1 MRETCISPSELED
14 FLRSEDNEDPDIA
27 AHLESCEDCQ
37 NAMAEMSDL
46 SVLDDFCPT
55 KSDTALYAVAPEDTA
70 IVDRLKG
77 IPREARKSSPNGD
90 DLPQKIGRYEVM
102 AKIGTGGLGTVY
114 LAYDRKAGHE
124 CIVKELSRRRPRNH
138 EALRKCLTE
147 MKAHG
152 KLGQSSLQSA
162 SSLEEDEGVIFLVAG
177 YLTGVDLDA
186 RVRENGPLSVRDSC
200 RAVAQA
206 AIALQQVHSQ
216 KLLHLNIKPSNLF
229 RTHDGAIVV
238 LDCGLAPLV
247 QDELSQ
253 GDLTRSAFVKSSLDF
268 MSPEQSR
275 NVSEAGRTSDIYSLG
290 CTLAWLLSGRRLFA
304 SDSIMQTMVAHRES
318 AVPNVSQLA
327 GGAPPELNT
336 VLGKM
341 LAKQPEQRYQSMAEV
356 VQALAPF
363 FGDAPARGDIIS
375 MPEAPVASTGGL
387 LGWLAGITKRR
398 K

>member
-1 MRETCISPSELED
+1 MRETCISQSELED
-14 FLRSEDNEDPDIA
+14 FLRSEENEDPEIA

-70 IVDRLKG
+70 IVDRLKS
-77 IPREARKSSPNGD
+77 IPREARESAANGD

-102 AKIGTGGLGTVY
+102 AKIGTGRLGTVY

-124 CIVKELSRRRPRNH
+124 CIVKELSRRRPKNH
-138 EALRKCLTE
+138 EAFKKCLTE
-147 MKAHG
+147 MKAHW
-152 KLGQSSLQSA
+152 KLAQSSLQAA
-162 SSLEEDEGVIFLVAG
+162 SSLEEDDGVIFLVAD

-186 RVRENGPLSVRDSC
+186 WVQKNGPLSVRDAC
-200 RAVAQA
+200 RAIGRA
-206 AIALQQVHSQ
+206 AIAVQQVHSL
-216 KLLHLNIKPSNLF
+216 KLLHLNVKPSNLF

-253 GDLTRSAFVKSSLDF
+253 GDLTRSAFVKSSMDF
-268 MSPEQSR
+268 MSPEQAR
-275 NVSEAGRTSDIYSLG
+275 NVSEADRASDIYSLG

-304 SDSIMQTMVAHRES
+304 SDSIMQTMVAHRE
-318 AVPNVSQLA
+318 AAIPNVSQLA
-327 GGAPPELNT
+327 GGAPAELNT
-336 VLGKM
+336 VLRKM
-341 LAKQPEQRYQSMAEV
+341 LAKQPQQRYQSMAEV
-356 VQALAPF
+356 AEALAPF
-363 FGDAPARGDIIS
+363 FGEEPAEGDIIS
-375 MPEAPVASTGGL
+375 MPQPPVASSGGL
-387 LGWLAGITKRR
+387 LGWLSSITKRR

>member
-1 MRETCISPSELED
+1 MRETCISRSELED
-14 FLRSEDNEDPDIA
+14 FLRSEDNEDPEIA
-27 AHLESCEDCQ
+27 AHLESCEECQ

-46 SVLDDFCPT
+46 SVLDEFCPT

-70 IVDRLKG
+70 IVDRLKS
-77 IPREARKSSPNGD
+77 IPREARESAAHGE
-90 DLPQKIGRYEVM
+90 DLPQKIGRYEIM
-102 AKIGTGGLGTVY
+102 ANIGTGGLGTVY

-124 CIVKELSRRRPRNH
+124 CIVKELSGRRPKNH
-138 EALRKCLTE
+138 EAFKKCLTE
-147 MKAHG
+147 MKAHW
-152 KLGQSSLQSA
+152 KLGQSSLQAA

-186 RVRENGPLSVRDSC
+186 WVQKNGPLSVRDSC
-200 RAVAQA
+200 RAIGRA
-206 AIALQQVHSQ
+206 AIALQQVHSL
-216 KLLHLNIKPSNLF
+216 KLLHLNVKPSNLF

-253 GDLTRSAFVKSSLDF
+253 GDLTRSAFVKSSVDF
-268 MSPEQSR
+268 MSPEQAR
-275 NVSEAGRTSDIYSLG
+275 NVNEVRRASDIYSLG

-318 AVPNVSQLA
+318 TVPDVSKLA

-336 VLGKM
+336 VLAKM
-341 LAKQPEQRYQSMAEV
+341 LAKQPQQRYQSMAEV
-356 VQALAPF
+356 AEALAPF
-363 FGDAPARGDIIS
+363 FGEEPAEGDIIS
-375 MPEAPVASTGGL
+375 MPQAPVASSGGL
-387 LGWLAGITKRR
+387 LGWLSGITKRR